1 MCVRCRIDEDVPHRQ
16 VWKSPFWDEL
26 VACFSVIQE
35 NTRLQAQSAHIHH
48 ILCQT
53 KYAEI
58 VLFQEK
64 GTRVQAYL
72 ETSAERIS
80 VLRSEP
86 LPATVFWRA
95 QVTLVVLAPSFD
107 TDTGS
112 PLFIPQ
118 LYVYINIWGSQV
130 QDLINYL
137 ERTKNTKALDLVFCF
152 FKKVKFNKRKSLDQ
166 KLLLSIRHQ
175 MSSMHYKILQS

>member
-1 MCVRCRIDEDVPHRQ
+1 MQ
-16 VWKSPFWDEL
+16 VWKIPFWVQL

-95 QVTLVVLAPSFD
+95 QVTLVVLASSFD
-107 TDTGS
+107 TKTLVPHS
-112 PLFIPQ
+112 LFHSYMYI
-118 LYVYINIWGSQV
+118 YINIWGSQV
-130 QDLINYL
+130 QDLMNYL
-137 ERTKNTKALDLVFCF
+137 ERTKNTKALDLFFCF